1 VRAVFALGLLN
12 FSWWRDRAWVTLPP
26 NNPYVLSLAGRRRG
40 VLVTLVLDTSEC
52 EGGEAERLH
61 NVSVNFAA
69 TITATQRSDG
79 EYWYKV
85 SVPLKISKM
94 LVPLKG
100 CVKAQ
105 VFIEPW
111 LTTRKATRTTKPLGE
126 TRV

>member
-1 VRAVFALGLLN
+1 MITVGVLKPI
-12 FSWWRDRAWVTLPP
+12 WWRDRAWITLPP
-26 NNPYVLSLAGRRRG
+26 YSPYVQSLAGKRKG
-40 VLVTLVLDTSEC
+40 VLITLVFDTSEC
-52 EGGEAERLH
+52 RDEGAERLH
-61 NVSVNFAA
+61 NVSVNYVA
-69 TITATQRSDG
+69 TITAIQRSDG

-111 LTTRKATRTTKPLGE
+111 LTMRKVTRATKPLGE
-126 TRV
+126 ARV